1 MSEVMI
7 PAGYMYKQ
15 IIGKP
20 DWIKSSAVKEIYSV
34 SNCISHNFADFMQF
48 WKNNGFWFYNSQ
60 DIILEIAKDNQIN
73 LTKSTAIYYE
83 VFNQQFNE
91 DSKSWESYKP
101 ETDFVTNISI
111 PTTKLLLGYDVVT
124 FSVQTCPECSPL
136 SCNMLADE
144 LTVNNYC
151 LFDNFNT
158 AKTSIENGSFT
169 NSEAG
174 SFRIFAVYKVS

>member
-1 MSEVMI
+1 MDKTMI
-7 PAGYMYKQ
+7 PAGYMYKN
-15 IIGKP
+15 IVAKP
-20 DWIKSSAVKEIYSV
+20 DWIKSPVVKEIYSV

-83 VFNQQFNE
+83 VFSQQFNE

-174 SFRIFAVYKVS
+174 PFRIFAVYKVS